1 MSALTNSPRLLKS
14 GIVLVNPATSLV
26 ERIITLQYNPDS
38 ITRTLQ
44 AQSAGNEGGDRAE
57 ALRVRGPASETIKLE
72 AEIDAT
78 DQLESPSSHRAAVQ
92 FGIQPQLAALESMIN
107 PTVDQLIARQAL
119 AQLGTIEIAP
129 METALTLFV
138 WSRSRILPVRI
149 TEFSVTEEGFDA
161 ALNPIRA
168 KVSLGMRVL
177 TIDDLGFGTKG
188 GNLFLGYLK
197 VKEELARKTGPGTLG
212 NFGIGALP

>member
-44 AQSAGNEGGDRAE
+44 AQSAGDSGDRSE
-57 ALRVRGPASETIKLE
+57 TLRLRGPAVETIKIE

-78 DQLESPSSHRAAVQ
+78 DDLESPAQHRAAVQ
-92 FGIQPQLAALESMIN
+92 AGIQPQLAALEGTIN
-107 PTVDQLIARQAL
+107 PTADQLLARQAL
-119 AQLGTIEIAP
+119 AQAGTIEIAP
-129 METALTLFV
+129 METSLTLFV
-138 WSRSRILPVRI
+138 WSRSRIVPVRI
-149 TEFSVTEEGFDA
+149 TEFSVTEEAFDA

-177 TIDDLGFGTKG
+177 SVDDLGFATKG
-188 GNLFLGYLK
+188 GNLFLTYLK
-197 VKEELARKTGPGTLG
+197 TKEELARKTGPATLN

>member
-26 ERIITLQYNPDS
+26 DRIITLQYNPDS

-44 AQSAGNEGGDRAE
+44 PQTGANDGGDRAE
-57 ALRVRGPASETIKLE
+57 ALRVRGPAAETIKLE

-78 DQLESPSSHRAAVQ
+78 DQLEAPAQNRAAVQ
-92 FGIQPQLAALESMIN
+92 FGIQPQLAALESTIN
-107 PTVDQLIARQAL
+107 PKVDQLIARQAL
-119 AQLGTIEIAP
+119 AKMGTIEIAP

-138 WSRSRILPVRI
+138 WSRSRIVPVRI
-149 TEFSVTEEGFDA
+149 TELSITEEAFDA

-168 KVSLGMRVL
+168 RVSLGMRVL
-177 TIDDLGFGTKG
+177 TVDDLGFTSKG
-188 GNLFLGYLK
+188 ANLFLGYLK
-197 VKEELARKTGPGTLG
+197 TKEELARKTGPGTLG

>member
-1 MSALTNSPRLLKS
+1 MSGLTNSPRLLKS

-44 AQSAGNEGGDRAE
+44 AQGAGDGGDRAE
-57 ALRVRGPASETIKLE
+57 ALRVRGPAAETIKLE

-78 DQLESPSSHRAAVQ
+78 DQLEAPDRNRPAVQ

-107 PTVDQLIARQAL
+107 PTVDQLIARQVL
-119 AQLGTIEIAP
+119 AQAGTIEIAP
-129 METALTLFV
+129 IESALTLFV
-138 WSRSRILPVRI
+138 WSRSRIVPVRI
-149 TEFSVTEEGFDA
+149 TEFSITEEGFDA

-168 KVSLGMRVL
+168 RVSLGMRVL
-177 TIDDLGFGTKG
+177 TIDDLGFTTKG

-197 VKEELARKTGPGTLG
+197 VKEQLARKTGPGTLG